1 MDLFE
6 RGEKVM
12 DTAVNLA
19 LTFLTTIL
27 GLVPNS
33 PFMFLFGLAIV
44 LTLANHIFYWI
55 LPKN

>member
-1 MDLFE
+1 
-6 RGEKVM
+6 M